1 MAGKGRS
8 GRGGVC
14 RRGHAEPCGRAV
26 LDQENLPARWLS
38 RAVLSCRS
46 QRPSHHC
53 AHHQRLVDRSSSR
66 PRHPPASAGLHDL
79 RPGRRRCC
87 GGSRMAPI
95 SRALARD
102 AGVSQATGYRYHP
115 RGLGGDRPTISR
127 CHRRPGQAPPGRRAV
142 RLPGRDPG
150 PHWSSHRAAPGQEP
164 LMALR

>member
-38 RAVLSCRS
+38 RAVLSCHS

-53 AHHQRLVDRSSSR
+53 AHHQRLVDRPSSR

-79 RPGRRRCC
+79 RPGRWRCC
-87 GGSRMAPI
+87 GGSKTVPMCGPWP
-95 SRALARD
+95 
-102 AGVSQATGYRYHP
+102 ATPG
-115 RGLGGDRPTISR
+115 S
-127 CHRRPGQAPPGRRAV
+127 RRPPATATTREVLEVIAQRSPGVTDVLDRLRRDGEPFVCLDGTLVRTGRVTARPQARN
-142 RLPGRDPG
+142 
-150 PHWSSHRAAPGQEP
+150 H
-164 LMALR
+164 